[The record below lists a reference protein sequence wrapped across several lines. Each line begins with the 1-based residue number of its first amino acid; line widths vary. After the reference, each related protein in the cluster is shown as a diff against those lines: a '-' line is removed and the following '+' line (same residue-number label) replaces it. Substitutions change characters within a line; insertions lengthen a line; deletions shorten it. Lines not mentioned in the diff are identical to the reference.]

1 MSATPARAA
10 EHHLPYPRLPVRPAR
25 SRRATA
31 GAAAGVAVVAV
42 HLILAPAALGLAG
55 AAVVTG
61 RLTRWRPLWL
71 TVPAA
76 GGAAWTAAGGLPR
89 ALAGLVAG
97 PRRLLAYLAGIP
109 GHPAHLRDA
118 GTALAQ
124 AAHQVPGQLPAG
136 LLIAAAEAAALAWL
150 AARRRTRAGLPGAG
164 PRGAGHA
171 AAGWRPGLIAAIR
184 RHRTQAALAAGQ
196 TGTRTGFGLGLDP
209 VSGRP
214 AELTWAAAAGGVLVS
229 CPGPD
234 AAAQL
239 SFPAASAAVAGRM
252 TMIVID
258 LTASDWLA
266 SQLTTACRD
275 AAAPLAR
282 FRPVPPGRWA
292 HIRPGGQP
300 GGRPPGGSP
309 LGEAAVGVRLA
320 PAIEQAVR
328 DREVVLASLA
338 PAMPSQAAVTAAER
352 AVGDLTAVLRHLREQ
367 GLRGDCLAWVHG
379 CEVARP
385 PALAG
390 LLELGAGTGTAIL
403 LSTASAGAAAALAG
417 RVTAVVA
424 GGPADTRVADSV
436 AGWSLPGAAAAQAEA
451 AARLCRQP
459 AGEFTVA
466 DREGGFRAGCRPV
479 PRLRPAPARPG
490 PVQEAPGAAGRAG
503 RHDGW

>member
-1 MSATPARAA
+1 
-10 EHHLPYPRLPVRPAR
+10 V
-25 SRRATA
+25 
-31 GAAAGVAVVAV
+31 AGVAVVAV
-42 HLILAPAALGLAG
+42 HLILAPAALALAG
-55 AAVVTG
+55 AVVVTG

-97 PRRLLAYLAGIP
+97 PRRLLAYLAGVP

-124 AAHQVPGQLPAG
+124 AAHQLPGQLPAG
-136 LLIAAAEAAALAWL
+136 LLIAAAEAAALAGL
-150 AARRRTRAGLPGAG
+150 AARRRTRAGPPGADLPSAGLPGAGLPGAG
-164 PRGAGHA
+164 PRGAGQA

-184 RHRTQAALAAGQ
+184 RRRTQAALAAGH
-196 TGTRTGFGLGLDP
+196 TATRTGFGLGLDP

-214 AELTWAAAAGGVLVS
+214 AELSWAAAAGGVLVS

-234 AAAQL
+234 AAARL

-292 HIRPGGQP
+292 HIRPGGLP
-300 GGRPPGGSP
+300 GGGLPGGGLP
-309 LGEAAVGVRLA
+309 GGGPPGEAAAGARLA
-320 PAIEQAVR
+320 SAIDQAIR
-328 DREVVLASLA
+328 DREVVLASLD
-338 PAMPSQAAVTAAER
+338 PAMPSQAAVTAGER

-417 RVTAVVA
+417 QVTAVVA
-424 GGPADTRVADSV
+424 GGPAGTRVADSV
-436 AGWSLPGAAAAQAEA
+436 VARCLPGAAGARADQAE
-451 AARLCRQP
+451 RLRQQP

-466 DREGGFRAGCRPV
+466 DRESGVRAGCRLV
-479 PRLRPAPARPG
+479 PRQVRLAE
-490 PVQEAPGAAGRAG
+490 QQ
-503 RHDGW
+503 